1 MSNSIFG
8 EPNVVMEG
16 SLKNPHQ
23 FRDAVLFE
31 HLSALPNEKIKE
43 FVSSKEAKFMLS
55 EGHMSPDVIDRLNEA
70 MANDTRMLKLTVCH
84 MAKENNDPLWEAL
97 VKCRLE
103 ERSIMN
109 AIVERYADEGS
120 AIAESA
126 KQTFVESCVPEY
138 FR

>member
-1 MSNSIFG
+1 MSSIFG
-8 EPNVVMEG
+8 DADVKMEG
-16 SLKNPHQ
+16 CLKNPHQ

-31 HLSALPNEKIKE
+31 HFSALPNEKIKE

-55 EGHMSPDVIDRLNEA
+55 EGHISPDVIDRLNEA
-70 MANDTRMLKLTVCH
+70 VNNDTGMLKLTVCH

-103 ERSIMN
+103 ERNIMN
-109 AIVERYADEGS
+109 AIVERYAEEGS
-120 AIAESA
+120 AIA
-126 KQTFVESCVPEY
+126 QTAQQIFVESHVPEY

>member
-1 MSNSIFG
+1 MSSIFG
-8 EPNVVMEG
+8 DADVKMEG
-16 SLKNPHQ
+16 CLKNPHQ

-55 EGHMSPDVIDRLNEA
+55 EGHISPDVIDRLNDA
-70 MANDTRMLKLTVCH
+70 VNNDTGMLKLTVCH

-103 ERSIMN
+103 ERNIMN
-109 AIVERYADEGS
+109 AIVERYAEEGS
-120 AIAESA
+120 AIA
-126 KQTFVESCVPEY
+126 QTARQAFVESCIPEY

>member
-1 MSNSIFG
+1 MSSIFG
-8 EPNVVMEG
+8 DADVKREG

-70 MANDTRMLKLTVCH
+70 VSNDTRMLKLTVCH
-84 MAKENNDPLWEAL
+84 MAKESNDPLWEQL
-97 VKCRLE
+97 VACRLQ
-103 ERSIMN
+103 ERNIMN
-109 AIVERYADEGS
+109 AIVEKYAEEADPIS
-120 AIAESA
+120 KTAHQA
-126 KQTFVESCVPEY
+126 FVESCIPEY
-138 FR
+138 FRK